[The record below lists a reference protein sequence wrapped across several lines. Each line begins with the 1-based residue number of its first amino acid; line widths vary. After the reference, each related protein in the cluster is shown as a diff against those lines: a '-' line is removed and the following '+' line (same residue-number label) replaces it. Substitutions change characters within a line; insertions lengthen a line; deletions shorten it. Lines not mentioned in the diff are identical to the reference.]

1 MTFDTIITHG
11 TVVTASDTFSCDV
24 GIKDGRIVALA
35 DKLSGADDTIDASG
49 LLVMPGG
56 IDSHVHLE
64 QPGAPGIIMADTFE
78 TGTRSAAVGGNT
90 FVMPFCLEE
99 KGYALRAG

>member
-1 MTFDTIITHG
+1 MTFDTIITGG
-11 TVVTASDTFSCDV
+11 TVVTASDIFTCDV

-35 DKLSGADDTIDASG
+35 DRLEGAAEMIDASG

-56 IDSHVHLE
+56 IDSHVHLD
-64 QPGAPGIIMADTFE
+64 QPGAPGIVMADTFE

-90 FVMPFCLEE
+90 FVMPFCLQE
-99 KGYALRAG
+99 KGQSLR